1 MTDRVVDVH
10 VHAVP
15 PALDER
21 IEAGWSPHVSSTRL
35 PDGRRQY
42 RFPSMDPSPPAPA
55 ALHDLAAMTNWADE
69 HEITTQ
75 LIGPWTDLLGYTLPA
90 AVAESWSQLY
100 NEALATAC
108 DGSAHTEPMGTI
120 PLQDPGAAVRVLE
133 AAKRMG
139 CVGLVIGTDL
149 PGTDL
154 ADPALDDVWAAA
166 AEQRLPI
173 LVHPTFLSIPVEL
186 QRNGLKN
193 AMGRASVTALALT
206 QAIYAGVLERHPGL
220 VLIAAHGGGAF
231 VPQIDRIVRNQE
243 LGWSGTDVDL
253 AASVRR
259 IYWDSVV
266 VDPSYLGYLAAK
278 VGADRV
284 VLGSDHPFPW
294 EAHPV
299 RMVGAAHLDP
309 EQTSAIVSGTAASIF
324 DLPDTGP

>member
-1 MTDRVVDVH
+1 MTERVVDVH

-15 PALDER
+15 PALNER
-21 IEAGWSPHVSSTRL
+21 IEGGWSPHISSDRL

-42 RFPSMDPSPPAPA
+42 RLPSMDPSPPAPA
-55 ALHDLAAMTNWADE
+55 ALHDLAAMRDWAEE

-75 LIGPWTDLLGYTLPA
+75 LIGPWTDLLGYTLPSP
-90 AVAESWSQLY
+90 VAESWSELY
-100 NEALATAC
+100 NEALVSAC
-108 DGSAHTEPMGTI
+108 ESSAHMEPMGTI
-120 PLQDPGAAVRVLE
+120 PLQDPAAAVRVLE
-133 AAKRMG
+133 SARRVG

-149 PGTDL
+149 PDTDL

-166 AEQRLPI
+166 TEQRLPI
-173 LVHPTFLSIPVEL
+173 LVHPTHLVVPTPL
-186 QRNGLKN
+186 KANGLKN

-206 QAIYAGVLERHPGL
+206 QLVYAGVLERHPGL

-231 VPQIDRIVRNQE
+231 MPQLNRIVRNQQ
-243 LGWSGTDVDL
+243 LGWADTDVDL

-266 VDPSYLGYLAAK
+266 LDPSFLGYLVGK
-278 VGADRV
+278 VGADRI

-299 RMVGAAHLDP
+299 ATLSAAHLDAD
-309 EQTSAIVSGTAASIF
+309 QTSAILGRTAASLF
-324 DLPDTGP
+324 DLGGANP